1 MAVKSQSTRSAK
13 KCMHK
18 LVTKLASIGFVRRAM
33 EDKADLSAFRQKP
46 TARVIAG
53 VTAIALSYL
62 IGWPLIALLTT
73 AAVYYEE
80 PFIALIGGPAAYGL
94 SHLTFIFGMY
104 LAGAR
109 YSWIFLRWLT
119 RVAMHKLQKRY
130 PPVLPPN
137 ESPSS

>member
-1 MAVKSQSTRSAK
+1 
-13 KCMHK
+13 MHK
-18 LVTKLASIGFVRRAM
+18 LIAKLASIGFVRSAM
-33 EDKADLSAFRQKP
+33 EEKADLSAFKQKP

-73 AAVYYEE
+73 AAVYYEQ
-80 PFIALIGGPAAYGL
+80 PYIALLGGPAAYGL
-94 SHLTFIFGMY
+94 SHLTFILGMY

-119 RVAMHKLQKRY
+119 RIAMHKLLKRY
-130 PPVLPPN
+130 PQALPPKD
-137 ESPSS
+137 SPSI

>member
-1 MAVKSQSTRSAK
+1 MAVVSQFTRPAK

-80 PFIALIGGPAAYGL
+80 PFIALVGGPVAYGL
-94 SHLTFIFGMY
+94 SHLTFILGMY

-119 RVAMHKLQKRY
+119 RVGMHKLLKRY
-130 PPVLPPN
+130 PQVLPPDGAP
-137 ESPSS
+137 SP

>member
-1 MAVKSQSTRSAK
+1 
-13 KCMHK
+13 MHK
-18 LVTKLASIGFVRRAM
+18 LIAKLASIGFVRSAM
-33 EDKADLSAFRQKP
+33 EEKADLSAFKQKP

-73 AAVYYEE
+73 AAVYYEQ
-80 PFIALIGGPAAYGL
+80 PYIALLGGPAAYGL
-94 SHLTFIFGMY
+94 SHLTFILGMY

-119 RVAMHKLQKRY
+119 RIAMHKLLKRY
-130 PPVLPPN
+130 PQALPPKD
-137 ESPSS
+137 SPGI

>member
-1 MAVKSQSTRSAK
+1 
-13 KCMHK
+13 MHK
-18 LVTKLASIGFVRRAM
+18 LVAKLASMRFVQRAM
-33 EDKADLSAFRQKP
+33 EEKADLSAFRQKP
-46 TARVIAG
+46 SARVVAG

-94 SHLTFIFGMY
+94 SHLTFILGMY

-119 RVAMHKLQKRY
+119 RVAMHKLLKRY
-130 PPVLPPN
+130 PQVLPPDGA
-137 ESPSS
+137 PSR